1 MKAVAY
7 SIKIFEKE
15 FLAKANNKKHDI
27 TLISNVLSMQTAIYA
42 RGKEAV
48 IVNTT
53 DDVSDAVIK
62 ILADFGVKY
71 ITTRSIETNHIDKA
85 AAAKYGIKLANVPY
99 LQQSIA
105 AETILSN
112 SQTILPQKV
121 LQQIGDQTIRNL
133 NFGSKANVQ
142 GKPAC
147 VQTDVRKYKPDL
159 NMPATGKKRQI
170 ISLDIIQNVS
180 FKLIYKQNYQYKSL
194 TVSILTN

>member
-53 DDVSDAVIK
+53 DDVSDTVIK

-71 ITTRSIETNHIDKA
+71 ITTRSIETDHIDKA
-85 AAAKYGIKLANVPY
+85 SATKYGIKLANVPY
-99 LQQSIA
+99 LQQHTA

-112 SQTILPQKV
+112 SQTILQQKV
-121 LQQIGDQTIRNL
+121 LQQIGDQTIGNL
-133 NFGSKANVQ
+133 DLWQQ
-142 GKPAC
+142 GKC
-147 VQTDVRKYKPDL
+147 
-159 NMPATGKKRQI
+159 TGKACLCADGCSKI
-170 ISLDIIQNVS
+170 
-180 FKLIYKQNYQYKSL
+180 
-194 TVSILTN
+194 